1 MSEQKKILEMVEKG
15 QLTSAEAMELLNAL
29 NENSES
35 EHGNNSVIIPGSAK
49 VNYKYLKIRVTSDNH
64 TVNVNVNIPIRL
76 IKVIGGIATKMTS
89 VIPKDARAEMES
101 NGIDITSIDFAE
113 IVDELLSGTLDDP
126 SIIDV
131 ETWDDEHNT
140 TIKVKIYAE

>member
-1 MSEQKKILEMVEKG
+1 MNEQKKILEMVEKG
-15 QLTSAEAMELLNAL
+15 QLTASEALELMNAL
-29 NENSES
+29 NETSGSEQ
-35 EHGNNSVIIPGSAK
+35 EINAVTVPGAAK
-49 VNYKYLKIRVTSDNH
+49 VNYKFLKIRVTSDNN

-76 IKVIGGIATKMTS
+76 LKVIGGVATKMTS

-101 NGIDITSIDFAE
+101 KGVDITSIDFEE

-131 ETWDDEHNT
+131 EAWDDEHNT
-140 TIKVKIYAE
+140 TIRVKIYAE

>member
-15 QLTSAEAMELLNAL
+15 QLTASEALELLNAL
-29 NENSES
+29 NETS
-35 EHGNNSVIIPGSAK
+35 GSDQEINAVTVSGTAK
-49 VNYKYLKIRVTSDNH
+49 VNYKFLKIRVTSDNN

-76 IKVIGGIATKMTS
+76 LKVIGGVATKMTS

-101 NGIDITSIDFAE
+101 KGVDITSIDFEE

-131 ETWDDEHNT
+131 EAWDEEHNT